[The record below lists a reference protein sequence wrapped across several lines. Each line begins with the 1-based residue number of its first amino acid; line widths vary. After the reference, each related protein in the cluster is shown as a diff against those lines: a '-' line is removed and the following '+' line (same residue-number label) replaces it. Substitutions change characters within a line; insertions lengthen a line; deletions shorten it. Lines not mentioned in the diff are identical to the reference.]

1 MKAFEYLEK
10 KGIKTINEEKYIS
23 NLISDVR
30 QKICNINK
38 KKTTPIKVEEIKRK
52 DPEKR
57 KTILNIE
64 TCRSTELLL
73 SDDANSPASTINL
86 D

>member
-30 QKICNINK
+30 QKINNINK
-38 KKTTPIKVEEIKRK
+38 KQTTPIKVEEIKRK

-73 SDDANSPASTINL
+73 NDDANTPASTIKL